1 MLAKMDVQRIDKAIK
16 FVELKA
22 FDYVNSSY
30 PDEVCTI
37 LALLYDYRRELTKQE
52 RKQNVVSQ

>member
-1 MLAKMDVQRIDKAIK
+1 MLAKIDPQRIDKAIK

-52 RKQNVVSQ
+52 RKQSVVSQ

>member
-1 MLAKMDVQRIDKAIK
+1 MLAKMDLARVDNAIE
-16 FVELKA
+16 FVEKEA
-22 FDYVNSSY
+22 FGYVDSPY